1 VVEAKL
7 RERGEAALNDKDRA
21 HRRRATVINADRCM
35 LLQPTPERAKHLPVN
50 VTDASAV
57 LQLIVERLRQL
68 GIETFGLDLTRPRFA
83 VPAARIIVPG
93 LQPLP
98 SEIMTARLRDMMAR
112 TGGGAAYTGGVAL
125 I

>member
-1 VVEAKL
+1 
-7 RERGEAALNDKDRA
+7 
-21 HRRRATVINADRCM
+21 M
-35 LLQPTPERAKHLPVN
+35 LLQPMPEHAKHLPIN

-68 GIETFGLDLTRPRFA
+68 GIESFGLDLTRPSFA
-83 VPAARIIVPG
+83 VPAARVIAPG

-98 SEIMTARLRDMMAR
+98 SEIMTSRLADMMAR

>member
-1 VVEAKL
+1 
-7 RERGEAALNDKDRA
+7 
-21 HRRRATVINADRCM
+21 M

-93 LQPLP
+93 LQP
-98 SEIMTARLRDMMAR
+98 SEIMAARLRDMMAR

>member
-1 VVEAKL
+1 MHV
-7 RERGEAALNDKDRA
+7 AATL
-21 HRRRATVINADRCM
+21 
-35 LLQPTPERAKHLPVN
+35 N

-83 VPAARIIVPG
+83 VPAARIMAPG

-98 SEIMTARLRDMMAR
+98 SEIMTPRLKDMMAR

>member
-1 VVEAKL
+1 
-7 RERGEAALNDKDRA
+7 
-21 HRRRATVINADRCM
+21 
-35 LLQPTPERAKHLPVN
+35 
-50 VTDASAV
+50 
-57 LQLIVERLRQL
+57 VERLRQL

-83 VPAARIIVPG
+83 VAAARVIAPG

-98 SEIMTARLRDMMAR
+98 SEIMTARLKDMIML